1 MSRSV
6 DLRRRCSAQS
16 GQHARSRVRQQRGVL
31 APPGD
36 DWHGWG
42 CLGRGRA
49 VVGGRTSET
58 CGSPSAPVCRAGS
71 VSAAE
76 ARCAQLLRGVHP
88 PSRPRQSMIGSQ
100 SARCVGRW
108 RWAEPVERRT
118 HRHQLPVRSRG
129 PECSFAGAHR
139 PCAPATAA
147 SRNARPVSDA
157 LQRCTPPPNVPPPSA
172 RARRQLGARAC
183 MRRPWVAAGQ
193 VEAGAAGGS
202 NTACWPRR
210 LGARAW
216 IVATLRS
223 PSSQSWPSETQSHTS
238 FAAPPAYM
246 HAGHVSPGL
255 GAPPRSERAP
265 KSVGSAKTG

>member
-1 MSRSV
+1 LLGEGGRRRRWANKPAHKARRLRRRCCASEKHKSVKRSRTRRANGSRRMSRSV

-139 PCAPATAA
+139 PCAPATAT

-157 LQRCTPPPNVPPPSA
+157 LQR
-172 RARRQLGARAC
+172 
-183 MRRPWVAAGQ
+183 
-193 VEAGAAGGS
+193 
-202 NTACWPRR
+202 
-210 LGARAW
+210 
-216 IVATLRS
+216 
-223 PSSQSWPSETQSHTS
+223 
-238 FAAPPAYM
+238 
-246 HAGHVSPGL
+246 
-255 GAPPRSERAP
+255 
-265 KSVGSAKTG
+265 